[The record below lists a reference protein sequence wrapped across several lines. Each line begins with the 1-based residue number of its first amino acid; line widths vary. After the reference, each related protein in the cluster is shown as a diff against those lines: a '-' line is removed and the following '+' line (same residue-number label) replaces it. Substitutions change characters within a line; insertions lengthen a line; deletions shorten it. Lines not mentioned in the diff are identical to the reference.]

1 MFEHGFRPFMYN
13 VLKQIKYK
21 EREPSLRPKLPPSL
35 TKTTTYSTPTT
46 TFYLCHSPT
55 LTPTSAKLFPATNP
69 SHNNRPFSH
78 SPPPAQTPP
87 PPSQTPPPFPNPPNL
102 PSLPKHYPKKPHPHL
117 QKKVAKKNPH
127 GEKVAIAPP
136 PMGASRRGGKSRLL
150 LFLYVEAFFATFFSL
165 WGGGL
170 FHHVRGLFTVWGP
183 FLTL

>member
-87 PPSQTPPPFPNPPNL
+87 PPL
-102 PSLPKHYPKKPHPHL
+102 PKPHPLSRTLPTSLHF
-117 QKKVAKKNPH
+117 QNITQKSPIPTCKKKVAKKNPH

-136 PMGASRRGGKSRLL
+136 PHGCQQEGGQ
-150 LFLYVEAFFATFFSL
+150 E
-165 WGGGL
+165 
-170 FHHVRGLFTVWGP
+170 
-183 FLTL
+183 